1 MTLGEKITKQRK
13 ELNYTQEQLAD
24 FLGVSRQPISK
35 WESDIACPETDKLI
49 ELGKLFECSMDYLLK
64 ENVTEK
70 SDVRTSGFSEKVEEI
85 RKKVMTDK
93 NKGKTKKILKIIT
106 IILAVVLVID
116 LISMILYFG
125 ILGTPH

>member
-1 MTLGEKITKQRK
+1 
-13 ELNYTQEQLAD
+13 
-24 FLGVSRQPISK
+24 
-35 WESDIACPETDKLI
+35 
-49 ELGKLFECSMDYLLK
+49 MDYLLK